1 MNVISNILY
10 WISTGLLV
18 PVIVLLIL
26 FFLKSL
32 ILIGTFFGQYLAEK
46 RSAAPLC
53 AKIRNLSPAGIT
65 EFRESIPAKSKTP
78 IAAYAARV
86 IDDRGN
92 RARTDLLL
100 SEYEMDADKDVSTS
114 KILTK
119 MGPILGLMGTLIPM
133 GPALVGLA
141 SGDIASMAYNMQV
154 AFATTV
160 VGLVVSAIG
169 FVTQQLKERWAVRN
183 LTALEYLAEVV
194 NESGTGKE
202 VKQPKSEKE

>member
-18 PVIVLLIL
+18 PVIVLLI
-26 FFLKSL
+26 FFFIRAI
-32 ILIGTFFGQYLAEK
+32 ILIGTFFGQYLNERKHTVPLYDRIEKLTPSDIDGFSASLPDKAKSLLGVYVRRILAEK
-46 RSAAPLC
+46 DNV
-53 AKIRNLSPAGIT
+53 AKT
-65 EFRESIPAKSKTP
+65 E
-78 IAAYAARV
+78 
-86 IDDRGN
+86 
-92 RARTDLLL
+92 LLVA
-100 SEYEMDADKDVSTS
+100 EYEIEADRNISSS
-114 KILTK
+114 KVLTK

-169 FVTQQLKERWAVRN
+169 YLTQQARERWSVRN
-183 LTALEYLAEVV
+183 LTILEYLVDII
-194 NESGTGKE
+194 NQSKTGQK
-202 VKQPKSEKE
+202 

>member
-18 PVIVLLIL
+18 PVIVLLIYFFIRSL
-26 FFLKSL
+26 FLIGVFFSQYMNERKTILAIEEKVKNCPSEEIAGNIEGISDKNSSL
-32 ILIGTFFGQYLAEK
+32 IVKYLKEVVKARGNCARMELLVNEYELAAEK
-46 RSAAPLC
+46 NVAS
-53 AKIRNLSPAGIT
+53 
-65 EFRESIPAKSKTP
+65 
-78 IAAYAARV
+78 
-86 IDDRGN
+86 
-92 RARTDLLL
+92 
-100 SEYEMDADKDVSTS
+100 S

-141 SGDIASMAYNMQV
+141 TGDIAAMAYNMQV

-169 FVTQQLKERWAVRN
+169 FVTQQARERWAMYN
-183 LTALEYLAEVV
+183 LTILDYVAQTF
-194 NESGTGKE
+194 NRK
-202 VKQPKSEKE
+202 K